1 MWLRGVVVT
10 RRLTSGH
17 LLCGEGNYPIFEL
30 YKSFHS
36 QCSKLLLNIILNAR
50 FWMRKSTD
58 VKTFYVFLSRARF
71 FTFLTFFYFAVFLFL
86 KTFVENTIW
95 NHFRKNGNKLGLYDC
110 FFVVHFLSWD
120 AAATCLSVCLSVT
133 RRYCIETDKDI
144 ISKNFLGLLTPSPHM
159 VGYNKNVLYLRP
171 ITLAKR
177 YLRFYRCHGPH
188 LFDKT
193 SKFFYI

>member
-58 VKTFYVFLSRARF
+58 VKTFLGFLSRARF

-110 FFVVHFLSWD
+110 FFCCSFFILGCCSNV
-120 AAATCLSVCLSVT
+120 SVCLSHAGIVSKQ
-133 RRYCIETDKDI
+133 IK
-144 ISKNFLGLLTPSPHM
+144 ISFQKIFS
-159 VGYNKNVLYLRP
+159 
-171 ITLAKR
+171 A
-177 YLRFYRCHGPH
+177 C
-188 LFDKT
+188 
-193 SKFFYI
+193 